1 MRKAVAAMAQD
12 PEYRAEAQQILKY
25 VPGFTLGP
33 EAERIYLSSANLEPD
48 MRALIRSYVDKG
60 YAITGK

>member
-1 MRKAVAAMAQD
+1 LAQD

-33 EAERIYLSSANLEPD
+33 EAEKIYVSSVNVAPE
-48 MRALIRSYVDKG
+48 MRDLIRSYVEKG
-60 YAITGK
+60 QAIIGK